1 MVFSFIGYVTQK
13 IPVDSRATINV
24 TLQETAT
31 SLNEVVVTAFGL
43 EREAKSLTYATQSVG
58 TKELSEARE
67 LNVMNSLQGKVA
79 GLSINSSGGGVG
91 APARVVLRGNRSIT
105 GDNQPLYVVDGV
117 PISGSPA
124 DLNPDIIESIN
135 VLKGPNAAALYGSV
149 AQNGAIIIETK
160 RARAGVVNI
169 SLNNTFMIMDP
180 SIPIE
185 FQDEFGQ
192 GNGGTYNPHSEMAW
206 GPRMNGQMVDHW
218 SLDPADAGSQYPY
231 TNQPGNRQDVF
242 QNGYNLA
249 SNLVASVG
257 GEKTQAVFSY
267 TFTDSEGTLPGNK
280 LQRNDISVRL
290 NSQLTDRLSLD
301 SKISFLRQVI
311 NNQLDQG
318 ASNFNPVMQI
328 YRMPPN
334 IRTED
339 ARNFEYT
346 NADGLNQQN
355 YWNPST
361 TLGANPYWTLNRVP
375 QVNIRKRTMLMTSL
389 IYDFTDAVSLMVRA
403 SYDGANNSVEE
414 SLYNNTFV
422 RAELGRYIVGEGNSE
437 LFNGEFLLLFDKSL
451 NDTWHFNANFG
462 GNIRKERSRNLSSNT
477 GVAMIVPNFFALSN
491 TNQVLSSFNP
501 GSNQDIQSLYGFGQ
515 IGWKNSI
522 FMEITGRN
530 DWSST
535 LPAANRSYFYP
546 SLGLTAVISDLVQL
560 PGLFTFLKLRG
571 SWAQVGNS
579 APPFMINR
587 TATFR
592 AGGNNGFLQ
601 LSSTLPNT
609 DLRPEKTISS
619 EVGLDVRFFDN
630 RLGLDI
636 TAYQTSTQDQ
646 LFTIALP
653 VGSGAAQYFTNGGN
667 VENKG
672 IEMLLSSSPVQGG
685 DFNWDLNMNFGL
697 NRNLVKEISDERP
710 RIVIGNDPYVRE
722 FVVEQGAPF
731 GEIYSRGWVRDDEGR
746 VIVNNNGMPQITP
759 GRTVKIANFNPK
771 WSGGIS
777 NFVSYKNFS
786 ASFLIEHREGGNL
799 VSMTNAILFA
809 EGHTQQTLVG
819 RATGVVFG
827 GNVFSNETAVLEDG
841 TINNISVDAE
851 AFWNGVGGRNTP
863 VGEAFVEDA
872 TNTRLREFTLGY
884 TINKSQWTG
893 LPVSNMTFSLVGR
906 NLFFLYR
913 ASDSI
918 EPDYMV
924 GISPDAEGF
933 QSFAPPT
940 TRSYGFNLKIDF

>member
-1 MVFSFIGYVTQK
+1 M
-13 IPVDSRATINV
+13 
-24 TLQETAT
+24 
-31 SLNEVVVTAFGL
+31 
-43 EREAKSLTYATQSVG
+43 
-58 TKELSEARE
+58 
-67 LNVMNSLQGKVA
+67 
-79 GLSINSSGGGVG
+79 
-91 APARVVLRGNRSIT
+91 
-105 GDNQPLYVVDGV
+105 
-117 PISGSPA
+117 
-124 DLNPDIIESIN
+124 
-135 VLKGPNAAALYGSV
+135 
-149 AQNGAIIIETK
+149 
-160 RARAGVVNI
+160 
-169 SLNNTFMIMDP
+169 
-180 SIPIE
+180 
-185 FQDEFGQ
+185 
-192 GNGGTYNPHSEMAW
+192 
-206 GPRMNGQMVDHW
+206 
-218 SLDPADAGSQYPY
+218 
-231 TNQPGNRQDVF
+231 
-242 QNGYNLA
+242 
-249 SNLVASVG
+249 
-257 GEKTQAVFSY
+257 
-267 TFTDSEGTLPGNK
+267 
-280 LQRNDISVRL
+280 
-290 NSQLTDRLSLD
+290 
-301 SKISFLRQVI
+301 
-311 NNQLDQG
+311 
-318 ASNFNPVMQI
+318 
-328 YRMPPN
+328 
-334 IRTED
+334 
-339 ARNFEYT
+339 
-346 NADGLNQQN
+346 
-355 YWNPST
+355 
-361 TLGANPYWTLNRVP
+361 
-375 QVNIRKRTMLMTSL
+375 
-389 IYDFTDAVSLMVRA
+389 
-403 SYDGANNSVEE
+403 
-414 SLYNNTFV
+414 
-422 RAELGRYIVGEGNSE
+422 
-437 LFNGEFLLLFDKSL
+437 
-451 NDTWHFNANFG
+451 
-462 GNIRKERSRNLSSNT
+462 
-477 GVAMIVPNFFALSN
+477 
-491 TNQVLSSFNP
+491 
-501 GSNQDIQSLYGFGQ
+501 
-515 IGWKNSI
+515 
-522 FMEITGRN
+522 
-530 DWSST
+530 
-535 LPAANRSYFYP
+535 
-546 SLGLTAVISDLVQL
+546 
-560 PGLFTFLKLRG
+560 
-571 SWAQVGNS
+571 
-579 APPFMINR
+579 
-587 TATFR
+587 
-592 AGGNNGFLQ
+592 
-601 LSSTLPNT
+601 
-609 DLRPEKTISS
+609 
-619 EVGLDVRFFDN
+619 
-630 RLGLDI
+630 DI